1 MVTMDPEE
9 IFSLTDCETERTPAE
24 LLEWVEEKT
33 RLLRSI
39 SGGDSQLLPCM
50 GLARKFLDEMYPL
63 SLLVNHLFGERLDVV
78 CKPNLEDD
86 EFDAIVIDYRDPPL
100 RVQKIEF
107 VHAILCYEEFLH
119 RLYLQQKAPVFTFG
133 KLGGKEKKSA
143 HASDE
148 AVPHVVL
155 LNKGLELFVKAA
167 RTKSGKVYG
176 RDTSLVIVFDDYATF
191 RARDDVATLEEFINA
206 EILPMDLDFE
216 RLFLLGWSGE
226 TILSY
231 SLSGQNLRKARS
243 S

>member
-1 MVTMDPEE
+1 MATMDPEE

-39 SGGDSQLLPCM
+39 SGGDSQLLPRT
-50 GLARKFLDEMYPL
+50 GLARKFLEEMYPL
-63 SLLVNHLFGERLDVV
+63 SLLAKHLFGERLDVV

-86 EFDAIVIDYRDPPL
+86 EFDAIVIDYCDPPL

-155 LNKGLELFVKAA
+155 LNKGLELLVKAA
-167 RTKSGKVYG
+167 RTKSGKAYG

-191 RARDDVATLEEFINA
+191 RTRDDVAKLEEFINA

-231 SLSGQNLRKARS
+231 SLSGRNLRKARS
-243 S
+243 G

>member
-1 MVTMDPEE
+1 M
-9 IFSLTDCETERTPAE
+9 ERTPAE
-24 LLEWVEEKT
+24 LLEWVKEKT

-39 SGGDSQLLPCM
+39 SGGDSQLLPRT

-63 SLLVNHLFGERLDVV
+63 SLLAKHLFGERLDVV
-78 CKPNLEDD
+78 CKPNLEND

-133 KLGGKEKKSA
+133 KLGSKEKKSA
-143 HASDE
+143 YASDA

-155 LNKGLELFVKAA
+155 LNKGLELLVKVA
-167 RTKSGKVYG
+167 RTKSGKAYG

-191 RARDDVATLEEFINA
+191 KARDDVAKLEQFINA

-226 TILSY
+226 TILGY
-231 SLSGQNLRKARS
+231 LLSGPDMRKARS

>member
-1 MVTMDPEE
+1 MDPEE
-9 IFSLTDCETERTPAE
+9 VFSLTDCETERTPAE

-39 SGGDSQLLPCM
+39 SGGDSQLLPRT

-63 SLLVNHLFGERLDVV
+63 SLLAKHLFGERLDVV

-155 LNKGLELFVKAA
+155 LNKGLELLVEAA
-167 RTKSGKVYG
+167 RTKSGKAYG

-191 RARDDVATLEEFINA
+191 RTRDDVAKLEEFINA
-206 EILPMDLDFE
+206 EILPIDLDFE

-226 TILSY
+226 TILGY
-231 SLSGQNLRKARS
+231 LLSGPDMRKARS